1 MSATHRATPSC
12 YSSTALPAG
21 IHTMLR
27 PVLHRFPSPPLL
39 ASVAAIALFVAVLA
53 AWIRVLYAPIS
64 AAPAH
69 PAPAASIDASAGA
82 TLFGAQPDQGQH
94 DGVQLLGILS
104 FGPQHA
110 AAIVSIG
117 GEAARVV
124 RVNGAITDATT
135 LSEVRPHSI
144 VVDRHGVQR
153 EIALPSAQDP
163 SVFVR

>member
-1 MSATHRATPSC
+1 
-12 YSSTALPAG
+12 
-21 IHTMLR
+21 MLR
-27 PVLHRFPSPPLL
+27 PVLHRFSSPPLL
-39 ASVAAIALFVAVLA
+39 ATVAAIALFVAVLA
-53 AWIRVLYAPIS
+53 AWIRILHAPMPGAS
-64 AAPAH
+64 ARPV
-69 PAPAASIDASAGA
+69 PAASIDASAGA

-94 DGVQLLGILS
+94 DAVQLLGILS

-124 RVNGAITDATT
+124 RVNGAINDATT

-144 VVDRHGVQR
+144 VVDRNGVQH
-153 EIALPSAQDP
+153 EIALPAAQDP